1 MATDRGRFR
10 DASGRHELRPPVVY
24 LDQSHLS
31 DAFDGKRGIGADAAI
46 NAELAAIVEEVAH
59 RGTLCLS
66 SGHLV
71 ELANRPRL
79 DEALAVARWLDGLE
93 PMWFQAQGAAEREL
107 ADEVERRLGLK
118 PPAAVKPSLP
128 IHSAITAAMQ
138 DNLGGVSVAG
148 TVDILRDPTIAGMLR
163 RAHGRRDREIYARQ
177 ALAMFEKLHGDRST
191 LAPGTTPEEVAAN
204 VRRKLGWHLQ
214 IEAREA
220 IDRRPF
226 IIGESRPTHPEISD
240 AVLALLAEQR
250 ALPLNKVAS
259 HVMCNVGK
267 RIAGQKLGSGGFEG
281 RYASFPM
288 DMVHAFA
295 AAVVD
300 VFTCDSFMGGVM
312 GDFRTNRGM
321 EPQVSLYGLR
331 DRAALVAE
339 LRRQCAAP
347 LAGS

>member
-10 DASGRHELRPPVVY
+10 DASGRHELRPPIVY

-31 DAFDGKRGIGADAAI
+31 DAFDGKRGIGSDAAI
-46 NAELAAIVEEVAH
+46 NAELAAVVEEVAR

-118 PPAAVKPSLP
+118 GPAAVEPSLP
-128 IHSAITAAMQ
+128 IHSAITAAMK
-138 DNLGGVSVAG
+138 DILGGVSVAG

-163 RAHGRRDREIYARQ
+163 RAHGKLDREVYARQ
-177 ALAMFEKLHGDRST
+177 ALAMFEKLHVDRST
-191 LAPGTTPEEVAAN
+191 LAPGTTPEKVAAKT
-204 VRRKLGWHLQ
+204 RLKLGWHLQ
-214 IEAREA
+214 REARQA
-220 IDRRPF
+220 IDKRPF

-240 AVLALLAEQR
+240 AVLALLDEQR
-250 ALPLNKVAS
+250 ALPLNKVGS
-259 HVMCNVGK
+259 HVMRNVGE
-267 RIAGQKLGSGGFEG
+267 RIARQTLGSGGFEA
-281 RYASFPM
+281 RYASFAM
-288 DMVHAFA
+288 DMIHALA

-300 VFTCDSFMGGVM
+300 VFTCDSFMGDVM
-312 GDFRTNRGM
+312 GDFRKRRGM
-321 EPQVSLYGLR
+321 ERQISLFGS

-347 LAGS
+347 RVGA